1 MKAVQAYIEL
11 CENLDPAWDPK
22 VGTWAI
28 DKFTQQGR
36 LIYGYDSQRDK
47 LLLAH
52 PGGDPQNFY
61 SNDKSNLVPLYATG
75 YIVGPGFFSKICD
88 DAGIK
93 GFIQGGGSEDI
104 SLC

>member
-11 CENLDPAWDPK
+11 CENLDLAWDPK
-22 VGTWAI
+22 VGTWVI

-52 PGGDPQNFY
+52 PLGDPQNSY
-61 SNDKSNLVPLYATG
+61 SNVKSNLVPLYATG
-75 YIVGPGFFSKICD
+75 YIVGPDFFSRICL

-93 GFIQGGGSEDI
+93 GFI
-104 SLC
+104 